1 MDEIKEAE
9 VTVTELTELIKNTIK
24 CSIPKKLCIIGEISN
39 FKMSGNNLFFTLK
52 DDESMI
58 SAIVWN
64 YKNKNYNLENGK
76 MVKVYGGL
84 TIYGKSGSY
93 NLNCYK
99 VEQLGIGNLYNEYI
113 KLKNFYEENGYF
125 DSKFKKSLPININKI
140 AILTAIDGAALQD
153 FIYVLKKNGY
163 LGELYVKNSVVQ
175 GKDCPISIANNLAQ
189 IESMNI
195 NMDVIIIA
203 RGGGSFED
211 LFGFSDQQV
220 IEAIHNTKTCTI
232 SAIGHEIDFMLSDF
246 VADIRAPTPSIA
258 GEIVCQNNKMYNMD
272 NLNILIKK
280 IENMINGSILVLEN
294 EISNLHHLIVN
305 EFDFFSKLDNRC
317 ELIKLEIESKIN
329 KKIAMLEN
337 SIYEINTLINKEDNP
352 LSIMSKGYCLVTSID
367 GQKITN
373 LDDFLFQM
381 GKKKK
386 LKLQFI
392 NSVVTFDV
400 RSIKIDEQH

>member
-1 MDEIKEAE
+1 MEEIKEAE
-9 VTVTELTELIKNTIK
+9 ITVTELTELIKNTIK

-39 FKMSGNNLFFTLK
+39 FKISGNNLFFTLK

-58 SAIVWN
+58 NAIIWN

-76 MVKVYGGL
+76 MVKVCGGL

-99 VEQLGIGNLYNEYI
+99 VELLGIGNLYTEYI

-163 LGELYVKNSVVQ
+163 LGELYIKNSIVQ
-175 GKDCPISIANNLAQ
+175 GKDCPMSIANNLT
-189 IESMNI
+189 IVDSM

-211 LFGFSDQQV
+211 LFGFSNQQIV
-220 IEAIHNTKTCTI
+220 EAIHNTKTCTI

-258 GEIVCQNNKMYNMD
+258 GEIVSQTNQIYNLD

-280 IENMINGSILVLEN
+280 IENMINGNILVLEN
-294 EISNLHHLIVN
+294 EISSLHHLIVN
-305 EFDFFSKLDNRC
+305 EFDFFSKLDNHC
-317 ELIKLEIESKIN
+317 ELIKLEVESKIN

-337 SIYEINTLINKEDNP
+337 SIYEINALINREDNP
-352 LSIMSKGYCLVTSID
+352 LSIMSKGYCLVTSVD

-373 LDDFLFQM
+373 LEDFISQM
-381 GKKKK
+381 DKKKK

-400 RSIKIDEQH
+400 RSIKIDGQS